1 MDSVLIH
8 RDFQEMDLPNYVN
21 KEITF
26 VKSKW
31 YNDVCSRKT
40 YTIKH
45 WFKAI
50 GLLKV
55 LYSHII
61 VHLSVFRLGTTR
73 GPRRNGDGDKYY
85 LYQEFSGG
93 GEILTTFLT

>member
-1 MDSVLIH
+1 MK
-8 RDFQEMDLPNYVN
+8 
-21 KEITF
+21 KE
-26 VKSKW
+26 
-31 YNDVCSRKT
+31 
-40 YTIKH
+40 TIIRNLQ
-45 WFKAI
+45 AI
-50 GLLKV
+50 GLLEV
-55 LYSHII
+55 LNSHII